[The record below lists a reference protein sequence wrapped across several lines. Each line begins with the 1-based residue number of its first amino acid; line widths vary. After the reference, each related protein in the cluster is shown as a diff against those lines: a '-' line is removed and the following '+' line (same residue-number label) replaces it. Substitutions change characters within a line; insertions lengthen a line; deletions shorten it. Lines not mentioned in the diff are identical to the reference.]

1 MCPQFSIIDSVL
13 LLFKKK
19 KNRFSA
25 KSLVENFYKNI
36 HNFKIKMF
44 YQNRG
49 QIFVL
54 CYLIFA
60 WVKTY
65 EIKDF
70 RLTIL

>member
-1 MCPQFSIIDSVL
+1 
-13 LLFKKK
+13 
-19 KNRFSA
+19 
-25 KSLVENFYKNI
+25 
-36 HNFKIKMF
+36 MF

-49 QIFVL
+49 QTFVL